1 MNLTTLSLSH
11 PPIPTVCIHRLGEWT
26 MLLLGE
32 SILSLL
38 IVETSTSAGY
48 YITFYAGIISVV
60 LLQYLHFRSQPH
72 HADEHAMRRNK
83 NAGML
88 ISTLMQT
95 YSFALVAVGVSYK
108 MLLYEYTYEEKG
120 YRLRRLL
127 QHLTDAALRHLAGGG
142 GGTKYTAEERQQ
154 RVANFFCGSMAIAWI
169 CLDWMCLT
177 HQGIRRNVERCEV
190 KCRLTSAKRVS
201 KLGVMFAAIRVGL
214 IAFIASLS
222 QYVQN
227 PELLSIIGMIVII
240 AQVLTRLLGDL
251 VYPKAKVCTEGQDH
265 EDNEIDSED
274 EHWPNITHAA
284 AKPADT
290 GTSSDV

>member
-1 MNLTTLSLSH
+1 
-11 PPIPTVCIHRLGEWT
+11 
-26 MLLLGE
+26 
-32 SILSLL
+32 
-38 IVETSTSAGY
+38 
-48 YITFYAGIISVV
+48 
-60 LLQYLHFRSQPH
+60 
-72 HADEHAMRRNK
+72 MRRNK

-88 ISTLMQT
+88 FSTLMQT
-95 YSFALVAVGVSYK
+95 YSFALVAVGVSFK

-127 QHLTDAALRHLAGGG
+127 QHLTDAALRHLGWRRRGYQVYRRG
-142 GGTKYTAEERQQ
+142 ETAE
-154 RVANFFCGSMAIAWI
+154 GSQLLLWQYGHCMDLSR
-169 CLDWMCLT
+169 LDVSYPT
-177 HQGIRRNVERCEV
+177 RAYEETSERCEV

-227 PELLSIIGMIVII
+227 PELLSIIGCITII